1 MSGVIIRCPNCGT
14 TQSTLGEC
22 EACHESDTRHFCTNH
37 EPGRWLD
44 GPACAT
50 CGARY
55 GMESETN
62 RPAPRGR
69 PEPPVAWPP
78 PSPPVDEPERVPVDV
93 WWSGP
98 VRTPGRGDVFEIEP
112 PGLEL
117 PDHRTGPP
125 LGAGS
130 LTLAATA
137 SGCVRRIVVLFLIL
151 LVLAA
156 LAVFGLL
163 GVGIRLL

>member
-1 MSGVIIRCPNCGT
+1 MTGVLIRCPNCGT

-22 EACHESDTRHFCTNH
+22 EACREAGTRYFCTNH

-44 GPACAT
+44 GPACAV

-55 GMESETN
+55 GMQPAAN
-62 RPAPRGR
+62 RPPPRTR
-69 PEPPVAWPP
+69 ATPPVSWPQ
-78 PSPPVDEPERVPVDV
+78 SSRPVDEPERVPMNVRA
-93 WWSGP
+93 GP
-98 VRTPGRGDVFEIEP
+98 VRTPGIDEVFEIEP
-112 PGLEL
+112 GGRKLS
-117 PDHRTGPP
+117 DRRVGPTFP
-125 LGAGS
+125 ADG

-137 SGCVRRIVVLFLIL
+137 SGCARRLVLLFLIL

-156 LAVFGLL
+156 LTIFGLL